1 MKKSLSAPNLV
12 SLSHVPVQASAIL
25 KRRSI
30 SHPAI
35 SPLVDAVTDAVSDA
49 VTEWQIESVF
59 KVSAVQAGSCG
70 MSLQTF
76 PYEIIMKPDAYSE
89 EKVKEMAVC
98 LSAPPEK
105 DEPILE
111 KVFRSIGNASYL
123 EMTEVNERISDRFAT
138 LLQRVRRNR
147 KNWAMN
153 SPARARAQTA
163 ETTTKSAKAQTNL
176 EIV

>member
-12 SLSHVPVQASAIL
+12 SLPHVPVQGSSLL
-25 KRRSI
+25 KRKST
-30 SHPAI
+30 SHPAL
-35 SPLVDAVTDAVSDA
+35 PPFVDAVTDA

-70 MSLQTF
+70 MSLHTF
-76 PYEIIMKPDAYSE
+76 PYEIVMKPDAFPE
-89 EKVKEMAVC
+89 EKVKDMAVC

-105 DEPILE
+105 DELVLE

-138 LLQRVRRNR
+138 LLQRVRRSR
-147 KNWAMN
+147 RNWAMN
-153 SPARARAQTA
+153 APLNPSRVPDL
-163 ETTTKSAKAQTNL
+163 N
-176 EIV
+176 I